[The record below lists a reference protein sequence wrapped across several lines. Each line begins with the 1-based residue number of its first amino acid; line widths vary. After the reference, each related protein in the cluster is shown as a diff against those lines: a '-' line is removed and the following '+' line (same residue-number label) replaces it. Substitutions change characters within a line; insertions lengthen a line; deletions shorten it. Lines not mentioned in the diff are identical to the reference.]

1 MLDITSIY
9 DIFAFSFGNIPYWRC
24 KIRSSIIIIF
34 NISLEVW
41 DAFSRWSY
49 KTNWRAHQPFPISEL
64 SLMIYCN
71 SCFPQN
77 CEKSSNCQNNHNIV
91 QKTFWHFLWFSTLL
105 AYYIIRFIRFEN
117 GSHQEKNLPEL
128 VIQQFI
134 LKLPWQMVTF
144 LLYPKRFSTL
154 KIFYFTLI
162 FFWTCRSR

>member
-1 MLDITSIY
+1 MS
-9 DIFAFSFGNIPYWRC
+9 P
-24 KIRSSIIIIF
+24 
-34 NISLEVW
+34 
-41 DAFSRWSY
+41 WSY
-49 KTNWRAHQPFPISEL
+49 KTNWRAHQPFPVSEL

-105 AYYIIRFIRFEN
+105 AYYIIRFTFEN
-117 GSHQEKNLPEL
+117 GNHQENLPEL

-154 KIFYFTLI
+154 KLFYFTLI
-162 FFWTCRSR
+162 FAEHAGLCRPGELCLYLLKVFAITIVSFRNYHE